1 MIIRIQIDPAQFAEI
16 MAKRGAVRQLLIK
29 GPRAPITGNCIL
41 VRYVGQIAPGALP
54 TAPFLIGEY
63 EYNSPIGW
71 KRAEIF
77 QISSLKIGEYF
88 RHGGDWFE
96 CAHNETITATDWA
109 PAITEFV
116 GIYGDVRRSNRGETG

>member
-1 MIIRIQIDPAQFAEI
+1 MIIRIQIDPAQFTEI

-29 GPRAPITGNCIL
+29 GTRAPVTGNCIV
-41 VRYVGQIAPGALP
+41 VRCMGQIAPGALP
-54 TAPFLIGEY
+54 TAPLVIGKYGSAFGET
-63 EYNSPIGW
+63 
-71 KRAEIF
+71 RAEIF

-96 CAHNETITATDWA
+96 CAHNETITATEYT

-116 GIYGDVRRSNRGETG
+116 GIYGDVRRSDRGETE

>member
-29 GPRAPITGNCIL
+29 GTRAPVTGNCIV
-41 VRYVGQIAPGALP
+41 VRCVGQIAPGALP
-54 TAPFLIGEY
+54 TAPLVIGEY
-63 EYNSPIGW
+63 GSPIGPQ
-71 KRAEIF
+71 RAEIF
-77 QISSLKIGEYF
+77 QTSSLQIGEYF

-96 CAHNETITATDWA
+96 CAHNETITATEYT

-116 GIYGDVRRSNRGETG
+116 GIYGDVRRSDRGGTG